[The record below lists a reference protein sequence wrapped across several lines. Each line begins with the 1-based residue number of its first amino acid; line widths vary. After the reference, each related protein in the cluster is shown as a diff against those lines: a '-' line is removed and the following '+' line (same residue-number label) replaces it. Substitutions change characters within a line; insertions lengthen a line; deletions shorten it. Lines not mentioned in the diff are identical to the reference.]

1 MHFTYIVE
9 HVRGGV
15 VIDTSH
21 ETNLV
26 PTQGLTH
33 ILDVVC
39 KGGAQVPTW
48 YVAPYEGNFTPS
60 ATDTAANL
68 PAAAVECVAYAE
80 AARPT
85 WVEGAIAGGAVTN
98 VDSKAEFTMN
108 ATKTIYGCWL
118 ASVSGKGSTSGLV
131 LSVVRFAASK
141 TFQSGD
147 IMRITAPVNL
157 TAS

>member
-1 MHFTYIVE
+1 MQFNYIVE
-9 HVRGGV
+9 HVRDGV
-15 VIDTSH
+15 VIDSSH

-33 ILDVVC
+33 ILDAVC

-48 YVAPYEGNFTPS
+48 YIAPYEGNFTPS
-60 ATDTAANL
+60 APDTAASL
-68 PAAAVECVAYAE
+68 PGAAVECTTYVE
-80 AARPT
+80 AARQT
-85 WVEGAIAGGAVTN
+85 WVEGAIAGGS
-98 VDSKAEFTMN
+98 VDNTASKAEFTMN

-118 ASVSGKGSTSGLV
+118 ASVSGKSSTSGLV
-131 LSVVRFAASK
+131 LSVVRFSASK

-147 IMRITAPVNL
+147 IMRITAPVSL

>member
-1 MHFTYIVE
+1 MQFNYIVE
-9 HVRGGV
+9 HVRDGV
-15 VIDTSH
+15 VIDTSY

-39 KGGAQVPTW
+39 KGGAQTPTW

-60 ATDTAANL
+60 APDTAASL
-68 PAAAVECVAYAE
+68 PAAAVECTAYTE

-85 WVEGAIAGGAVTN
+85 WVEGAIAGGS
-98 VDSKAEFTMN
+98 VDNTASKAEFTMN

-118 ASVSGKGSTSGLV
+118 ASVSGKSSTSGLV
-131 LSVVRFAASK
+131 LSVVRFSASK

-147 IMRITAPVNL
+147 IMRITAPVSL